1 MFSHLHTCFS
11 FEYGIINC
19 TVHDFQGMIPIPI
32 SFMHVFRKVTNGK
45 IKRIPFKSSSIKVFP
60 NYNLHDHNS
69 LCVVLGTCSESGL
82 AFGFVENKKKI
93 DELKHD

>member
-11 FEYGIINC
+11 FEYSIINC
-19 TVHDFQGMIPIPI
+19 TVHDFQGMIVDTNPN
-32 SFMHVFRKVTNGK
+32 FLHAYVFRKVTNGK

-60 NYNLHDHNS
+60 NYNLRDHNS
-69 LCVVLGTCSESGL
+69 LCVDLGTCSESGL

-93 DELKHD
+93 V